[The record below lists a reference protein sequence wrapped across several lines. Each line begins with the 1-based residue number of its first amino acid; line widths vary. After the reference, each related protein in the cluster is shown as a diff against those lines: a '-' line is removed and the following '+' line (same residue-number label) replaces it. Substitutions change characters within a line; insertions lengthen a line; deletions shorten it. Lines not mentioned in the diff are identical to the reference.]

1 MDDRRPHSYT
11 NGKRLIQQN
20 SGLHGEQDISTE
32 IMAGMTSPGMCH
44 NGKVVILTVVRKS
57 ETGPHS
63 AELETQT

>member
-1 MDDRRPHSYT
+1 MDDRQPHSYT
-11 NGKRLIQQN
+11 NGKRLIQRN
-20 SGLHGEQDISTE
+20 SGFHWVQNISIG

-44 NGKVVILTVVRKS
+44 NGNVVILTVVRKS